1 MLEKTEGI
9 LFKSVRYSDT
19 SLIVKLFTRKFGY
32 VSFLVQGARSSK
44 NKQKGNL
51 LQPMN
56 ILELDLYWR
65 EQKNLL
71 KLKEYNIA
79 YIYRE
84 LPMDFVK
91 QSIGIFAVEVVSK
104 CIKEHEQNEPLYDY
118 LRDFL
123 VEVDIVSQDNEYFP
137 LLFLWNVSRLLGFE
151 PSKDHADG
159 NYFSLAAGIF
169 EPVPLQ
175 VEQTL
180 SKSESELF
188 KRFLEGV
195 NSRQFA
201 FTGKERKIVLEIW
214 LQYFQ
219 WHVPD
224 FSGIQSPKILH
235 EVLK

>member
-32 VSFLVQGARSSK
+32 LSFLVQGARSSK

-79 YIYRE
+79 YMYKE
-84 LPMDFVK
+84 MPMDFVK
-91 QSIGIFAVEVVSK
+91 QSIGIFAVEVISK
-104 CIKEHEQNEPLYDY
+104 CIKDQEQNEPLFDY
-118 LRDFL
+118 LRNFL
-123 VEVDIVSQDNEYFP
+123 IETDSTAQHQEYFP
-137 LLFLWNVSRLLGFE
+137 LLFLWNVSKILGFE
-151 PSKDHADG
+151 PSMDHSEG
-159 NYFSLAAGIF
+159 NYFNVAAGIF
-169 EPVPLQ
+169 ESIPASI
-175 VEQTL
+175 EQAL
-180 SKSESELF
+180 SLPESELF
-188 KRFLEGV
+188 KRFAEGV
-195 NSRQFA
+195 HTRQLQFS
-201 FTGKERKIVLEIW
+201 GKERKVL
-214 LQYFQ
+214 LDKLLLYFQ

-224 FSGIQSPKILH
+224 FTSLQSPRILH

>member
-1 MLEKTEGI
+1 
-9 LFKSVRYSDT
+9 
-19 SLIVKLFTRKFGY
+19 
-32 VSFLVQGARSSK
+32 VQGARSSK

-65 EQKNLL
+65 DQKNLL
-71 KLKEYNIA
+71 KLKEFNVA
-79 YIYRE
+79 YMYRE

-91 QSIGIFAVEVVSK
+91 QSIAIFAVEIISK

-123 VEVDIVSQDNEYFP
+123 IEVDTVSQDNEYFP
-137 LLFLWNVSRLLGFE
+137 LLFLSNVSRILGFE
-151 PSKDHADG
+151 PSIDHAEG

-169 EPVPLQ
+169 ESIPLLI
-175 VEQTL
+175 EQAL
-180 SKSESELF
+180 SLEESELF
-188 KRFLEGV
+188 KRFLEGA
-195 NSRQFA
+195 NSRQLQFS
-201 FTGKERKIVLEIW
+201 GKERKLLLDKW
-214 LQYFQ
+214 LLYFQ

-224 FSGIQSPKILH
+224 FTGIQSPRILH